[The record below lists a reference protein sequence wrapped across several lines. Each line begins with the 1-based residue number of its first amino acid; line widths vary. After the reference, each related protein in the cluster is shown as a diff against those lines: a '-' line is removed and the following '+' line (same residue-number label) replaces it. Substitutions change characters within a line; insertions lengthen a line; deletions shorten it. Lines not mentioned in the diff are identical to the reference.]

1 MALHKTIEMGFRRG
15 VTKVMYPQL
24 PGCGP
29 PLKDFSGPLSGP
41 LATPYLLPYDGA
53 RRKLLG
59 IKPPLPLFLVRRGLV
74 RRTRAG
80 LCAPYS
86 NARY

>member
-59 IKPPLPLFLVRRGLV
+59 IKPPLPLIP
-74 RRTRAG
+74 RTTG
-80 LCAPYS
+80 SCAKNPS
-86 NARY
+86 WPMRPVL